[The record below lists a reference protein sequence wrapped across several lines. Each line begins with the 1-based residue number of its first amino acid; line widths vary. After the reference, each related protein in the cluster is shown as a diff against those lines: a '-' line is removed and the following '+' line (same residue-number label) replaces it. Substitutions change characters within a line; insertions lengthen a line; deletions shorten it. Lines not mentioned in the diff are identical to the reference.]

1 MKYKLSIISIIL
13 LIGLT
18 ACAGQNSG
26 SADISS
32 VSTIAPTQ
40 VLEQTPEAI
49 MEPTQELDPA
59 IEPTLNATQIA
70 LAWDWGYST
79 PEEQGMDSAVLA
91 DMLEEI
97 SQTYPSI
104 KSVTVIR
111 NENIVLDAYV
121 HPYSKNNP
129 FQINSIV
136 KSIMSILFGIA
147 IDQGYIESVDQPLTD
162 FFPAESMDNFDYRKE
177 AITLE
182 HLLTMTPGLDCRDSY
197 MFNWDW
203 SDPQWREIDDWVQY
217 FIDLPM
223 VSFPGTRFAYCNS
236 DARVLSVILT
246 RATGMTAQG
255 FANKYL
261 FGPMGLKVN
270 DWNTFQGA
278 YTDGARGI
286 RIKPVDL
293 ARVGQLVL
301 NDGVWEGERIVSEEW
316 LTQSTQP
323 YIEGNQ
329 EDHYGYL
336 WWLNESGFYA
346 GIGYGGQYM
355 YVVPWAD
362 LVVVF
367 MSSNGSDSVN
377 IPPHLLWQYIFKSI
391 VSKEAL
397 DHNPEQYQRMLNA
410 VDDLTR

>member
-1 MKYKLSIISIIL
+1 MKFKLSMVSIII
-13 LIGLT
+13 LIGLSACTGQSSGVVDLSAELT
-18 ACAGQNSG
+18 AS
-26 SADISS
+26 
-32 VSTIAPTQ
+32 PTEF
-40 VLEQTPEAI
+40 VELTPDAALELTPDLT
-49 MEPTQELDPA
+49 PT
-59 IEPTLNATQIA
+59 IEPTPNATQIA

-79 PEEQGMDSAVLA
+79 PEEQGMDSDVLA

-97 SQTYPSI
+97 KETYPSI

-111 NENIVLDAYV
+111 NENVVLDAYAY
-121 HPYSKNNP
+121 PYSKNNSYS
-129 FQINSIV
+129 INSIV

-223 VSFPGTRFAYCNS
+223 ISFPGSRFAYCNS

-278 YTDGARGI
+278 YSDGARGI
-286 RIKPVDL
+286 RIKPIDL

-301 NDGVWEGERIVSEEW
+301 NDGVWEGQRIVSEEW
-316 LTQSTQP
+316 LNQSTQP
-323 YIEGNQ
+323 YIEGNL
-329 EDHYGYL
+329 EDNYGYL

-367 MSSNGSDSVN
+367 MSSNGTESFN

-397 DHNPEQYQRMLNA
+397 DSNPEGYQRMLDA
-410 VDDLTR
+410 IDDLGR

>member
-13 LIGLT
+13 IIGLS
-18 ACAGQNSG
+18 ACAGQSSG
-26 SADISS
+26 VVDVSAELTAS
-32 VSTIAPTQ
+32 PTEL
-40 VLEQTPEAI
+40 VELTTEAAL
-49 MEPTQELDPA
+49 EPTPDLT
-59 IEPTLNATQIA
+59 PTIVPTPNATQIA

-79 PEEQGMDSAVLA
+79 PEDQGMDSAVLA

-97 SQTYPSI
+97 NDSYPSI

-111 NENIVLDAYV
+111 NENVVLDAYV

-162 FFPAESMDNFDYRKE
+162 FFSAESMDNFDYRKE

-203 SDPQWREIDDWVQY
+203 SDPKWREIDDWTQY

-223 VSFPGTRFAYCNS
+223 AAFPGTRFAYCNS

-278 YTDGARGI
+278 YSDGARGI
-286 RIKPVDL
+286 RIKPIDL
-293 ARVGQLVL
+293 ARVGQFVL
-301 NDGVWEGERIVSEEW
+301 NDGVWEGQRIVSEGW
-316 LTQSTQP
+316 LNLSTQP
-323 YIEGNQ
+323 YSPTSTLAVHIQ
-329 EDHYGYL
+329 IDRFQR
-336 WWLNESGFYA
+336 S
-346 GIGYGGQYM
+346 IG
-355 YVVPWAD
+355 
-362 LVVVF
+362 
-367 MSSNGSDSVN
+367 
-377 IPPHLLWQYIFKSI
+377 
-391 VSKEAL
+391 
-397 DHNPEQYQRMLNA
+397 
-410 VDDLTR
+410 